1 MSRRYEMKIEA
12 RKMKSEAR
20 SQASPEVPSGTRTN
34 VPAKDYYDYY
44 EN

>member
-1 MSRRYEMKIEA
+1 MKI
-12 RKMKSEAR
+12 EAR